1 MAKMTMIQALNQAMG
16 LAMAENP
23 KVMVLGE
30 DVGRDGGVFRATE
43 GLYERFGA
51 ERVVDTPLAESSIIG
66 SAVGLAIGGMRP
78 IAEIQFLGFIYETMD
93 QIETQASRM
102 RFRSQS
108 RYHVPLVIRSPYGG
122 GVRTPEIH
130 SDSLEA
136 LFVHTPGIK
145 VVTPSTPYDAKG
157 LLLAAI
163 QDPDPVLF
171 MEPIPL
177 YRAMREEVPDNRY
190 EIPLGKAQIR
200 NPGEDITI
208 IAWGPMVP
216 VAEACAKQ
224 ATREQI
230 SAEVI
235 DLRTL
240 SPLDEE
246 TVITSVEKTGRAVI
260 VHEAVGTGGLG
271 GEVTAI
277 IQEHAFLSLQAPIL
291 RVTGYD
297 TPYPVSSVEDLW
309 RPDVARVLEAVHR
322 SIHY

>member
-177 YRAMREEVPDNRY
+177 YRAMREEVPDNWH